1 MMDAKKL
8 RELAEAVKDDG
19 FSNSPQMWAYV
30 EAMSPPTA
38 LELLDKLDAA
48 EQALA
53 GEKEEAEKQRRGS
66 EWAHALLQERTAQ
79 WSVDYLRLS
88 QKIADEKA
96 RVDIAERR
104 SIAAGAQVEELQA
117 QIIDLNIYHRKATKE
132 LVERLQRSY
141 EDGVIIGRHN
151 DDLTAALRKAE
162 ARIEKLREA
171 LHDIDQDWVGN
182 GHMAKHALKADDA
195 ASK

>member
-1 MMDAKKL
+1 MSSTESRQVDIRTMVD
-8 RELAEAVKDDG
+8 ELKRLHE
-19 FSNSPQMWAYV
+19 
-30 EAMSPPTA
+30 
-38 LELLDKLDAA
+38 
-48 EQALA
+48 ALA
-53 GEKEEAEKQRRGS
+53 G
-66 EWAHALLQERTAQ
+66 
-79 WSVDYLRLS
+79 
-88 QKIADEKA
+88 EKA

-151 DDLTAALRKAE
+151 DDLTAALRKAD
-162 ARIEKLREA
+162 ARIASADAILIKVAAQGESYLSLGTLLAIRA
-171 LHDIDQDWVGN
+171 YVQHINDW
-182 GHMAKHALKADDA
+182 ADDA

>member
-1 MMDAKKL
+1 MDDSLIERIEKNIGRDCETDQALLLEAKDSL
-8 RELAEAVKDDG
+8 ILSAQILSIRQA
-19 FSNSPQMWAYV
+19 
-30 EAMSPPTA
+30 
-38 LELLDKLDAA
+38 KLDAA

-53 GEKEEAEKQRRGS
+53 G
-66 EWAHALLQERTAQ
+66 
-79 WSVDYLRLS
+79 
-88 QKIADEKA
+88 EKA

-104 SIAAGAQVEELQA
+104 SIAAGEQAEELQA

-151 DDLTAALRKAE
+151 DDLTAALKQAME
-162 ARIEKLREA
+162 QGCARPLGFNQNRC
-171 LHDIDQDWVGN
+171 
-182 GHMAKHALKADDA
+182 GHCASCICAAADDA